1 MFSIGGMNTT
11 IYHLKDYAYA
21 QKKEK
26 FESLKQINSIMI
38 SVNLLFDSH
47 YYFQIYSEQKWYDI
61 LMKIPDMK
69 EAWLQ

>member
-1 MFSIGGMNTT
+1 
-11 IYHLKDYAYA
+11 
-21 QKKEK
+21 
-26 FESLKQINSIMI
+26 MI

-47 YYFQIYSEQKWYDI
+47 YYSEQKWYDI